1 MIQPAFGPSGLP
13 VPIINADD
21 IRRRSLTRSVIAAL
35 VVVQDA
41 TGGIVVVPAM
51 PGTSLDVGQMV
62 EVVGRVAITARGVVR
77 RVRAGA
83 GLEPTGVTNLRMKP
97 FTADTLAARSKEII
111 TGTPEADG

>member
-41 TGGIVVVPAM
+41 TGGIVVIPAM

-62 EVVGRVAITARGVVR
+62 EVVGRS
-77 RVRAGA
+77 
-83 GLEPTGVTNLRMKP
+83 
-97 FTADTLAARSKEII
+97 DTRAARIKERI

>member
-1 MIQPAFGPSGLP
+1 MRPAFGPSGLP

-21 IRRRSLTRSVIAAL
+21 IRRRALTRSVIAAL

-41 TGGIVVVPAM
+41 TGGIVAIPAM

-62 EVVGRVAITARGVVR
+62 EVVGR
-77 RVRAGA
+77 
-83 GLEPTGVTNLRMKP
+83 
-97 FTADTLAARSKEII
+97 ADPLAARSKAII

>member
-1 MIQPAFGPSGLP
+1 MIQTAFGPSGLP

-41 TGGIVVVPAM
+41 TGGIVVIPAM

-62 EVVGRVAITARGVVR
+62 EVVGR
-77 RVRAGA
+77 
-83 GLEPTGVTNLRMKP
+83 
-97 FTADTLAARSKEII
+97 ADPLAARSKEII

>member
-1 MIQPAFGPSGLP
+1 MP

-41 TGGIVVVPAM
+41 TGGIVVIPAM

-62 EVVGRVAITARGVVR
+62 EVVGR
-77 RVRAGA
+77 
-83 GLEPTGVTNLRMKP
+83 
-97 FTADTLAARSKEII
+97 ADTRAARIKERI